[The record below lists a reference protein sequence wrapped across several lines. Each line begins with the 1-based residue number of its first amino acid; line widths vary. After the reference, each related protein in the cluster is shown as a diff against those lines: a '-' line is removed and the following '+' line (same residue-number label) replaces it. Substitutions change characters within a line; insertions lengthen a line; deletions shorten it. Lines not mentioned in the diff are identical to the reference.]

1 MLNRITLALLGG
13 VALAGFSLPSM
24 AMTLP
29 NTTAIEAAQS
39 GGLILPVRDRDDRR
53 GDRDDDRGDRDD
65 DRGDRDD
72 DGDDDGGRD
81 N

>member
-13 VALAGFSLPSM
+13 VALAAFSLPSV

-29 NTTAIEAAQS
+29 STTAIEAAQS
-39 GGLILPVRDRDDRR
+39 GGLVLPVRDRHGRR
-53 GDRDDDRGDRDD
+53 GDDRGDRDD

-72 DGDDDGGRD
+72 DGGRD

>member
-1 MLNRITLALLGG
+1 MLHNRIALALLSG
-13 VALAGFSLPSM
+13 VALATLSLPGM
-24 AMTLP
+24 AMPLP

-39 GGLILPVRDRDDRR
+39 GGLVLPVR
-53 GDRDDDRGDRDD
+53 DRDDDRGDRDD

-72 DGDDDGGRD
+72 GGDDNGDDDGGRD

>member
-39 GGLILPVRDRDDRR
+39 GGLVLPVRDRHGRR

>member
-1 MLNRITLALLGG
+1 MRNTHIALGLLSG
-13 VALAGFSLPSM
+13 VDMATFSLPSV

-29 NTTAIEAAQS
+29 NTTAIEAAQP
-39 GGLILPVRDRDDRR
+39 GGLVLSVRDRDD
-53 GDRDDDRGDRDD
+53 G
-65 DRGDRDD
+65 RGDRDD